1 MIFKFNRYFNQK
13 FFSLIFLIVSLIW
26 FRKKDFKV
34 YGKDHGKYFLP
45 KLKNR
50 KFDKWIISA
59 GVGDNISFDIEMLNL
74 GYKIIFIDPTP
85 LAIEY
90 FKNNFDHEF
99 YKKKSIFYKKGLWKT
114 KTSLKFFYS
123 DKNVISN
130 TISNYNQSNKSI
142 DIETITIGDI
152 MLENKIDS
160 VFLIKLDIEGAELE
174 IVDYIF
180 QKKIKPHYLLI
191 EFDFLKQQNLFRVI
205 ISLFNLLKK
214 LKKLNFKIIYI
225 DNLNFTFKRE
235 V

>member
-1 MIFKFNRYFNQK
+1 
-13 FFSLIFLIVSLIW
+13 
-26 FRKKDFKV
+26 
-34 YGKDHGKYFLP
+34 
-45 KLKNR
+45 
-50 KFDKWIISA
+50 
-59 GVGDNISFDIEMLNL
+59 
-74 GYKIIFIDPTP
+74 
-85 LAIEY
+85 
-90 FKNNFDHEF
+90 
-99 YKKKSIFYKKGLWKT
+99 
-114 KTSLKFFYS
+114 
-123 DKNVISN
+123 
-130 TISNYNQSNKSI
+130 
-142 DIETITIGDI
+142 

>member
-1 MIFKFNRYFNQK
+1 MIFRFNRYFNQK

-59 GVGDNISFDIEMLNL
+59 GVGDNISFDLEMLNL

>member
-1 MIFKFNRYFNQK
+1 VIFKFNRYFNQK

-45 KLKNR
+45 KLKSR
-50 KFDKWIISA
+50 KYDKWIISA

-214 LKKLNFKIIYI
+214 LNKLNFKIIYI

-235 V
+235 I

>member
-45 KLKNR
+45 KLKSR
-50 KFDKWIISA
+50 KYDKWIISA

-152 MLENKIDS
+152 MLENKIVS